1 MEQSETSDN
10 RPYQT
15 TVNISSFN
23 TQLVQENV
31 DIENAIHH
39 QPTTSQNYDDDES
52 VNHHQPTTPQQ
63 LSQITQDTTES
74 LQDTLMNTLNTSTI
88 TDSNALQVPI
98 HDITEN
104 TNNLFNQEDP
114 FTLSTINTIDTQP
127 LQTHRRQNY
136 DPPPPPSENSSHT
149 TPQHSPQQGSSNT
162 FHMKHTLTGS
172 QSQTTTPPRQST
184 QMIQFI
190 PAQPSISQN
199 TNNVL
204 TINTLHTNLITNA
217 STSRTLSRPLLP
229 LIQNNPLS
237 YNLTSTNFHSQS
249 SSNASQYTNIQSF
262 STQFSTHIPSTTIQ
276 TSLHGQPISIQ
287 PQINTLNLPPTSFNS
302 HTTHAI
308 PSSTTPLTTLNTPTT
323 LQHIEARV
331 TFSIGLNLLLL
342 RNINFGTLAAC
353 LLYKVH

>member
-1 MEQSETSDN
+1 
-10 RPYQT
+10 
-15 TVNISSFN
+15 
-23 TQLVQENV
+23 
-31 DIENAIHH
+31 
-39 QPTTSQNYDDDES
+39 
-52 VNHHQPTTPQQ
+52 
-63 LSQITQDTTES
+63 
-74 LQDTLMNTLNTSTI
+74 
-88 TDSNALQVPI
+88 
-98 HDITEN
+98 
-104 TNNLFNQEDP
+104 
-114 FTLSTINTIDTQP
+114 
-127 LQTHRRQNY
+127 
-136 DPPPPPSENSSHT
+136 
-149 TPQHSPQQGSSNT
+149 
-162 FHMKHTLTGS
+162 
-172 QSQTTTPPRQST
+172 
-184 QMIQFI
+184 MIQYI

-262 STQFSTHIPSTTIQ
+262 STQFNTHIPSTTIQ
-276 TSLHGQPISIQ
+276 TSLHCQLISIQ

-308 PSSTTPLTTLNTPTT
+308 PSSTTPLTTLNTPTYINFSASISEPNKPFDGLDHNYT
-323 LQHIEARV
+323 PEENLQHIEARV

-342 RNINFGTLAAC
+342 RNINFGTLAEC